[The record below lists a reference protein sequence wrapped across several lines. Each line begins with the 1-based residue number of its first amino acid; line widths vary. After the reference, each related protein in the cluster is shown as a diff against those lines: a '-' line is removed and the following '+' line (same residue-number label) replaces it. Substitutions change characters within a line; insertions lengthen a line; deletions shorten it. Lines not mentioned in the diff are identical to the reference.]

1 MSAVNAVTSGVT
13 DYAPDPNNPGGQA
26 FRSAMKYLQGFL
38 QPVVGFGDADPAR
51 QFHGD
56 GPAFQDFRGGLGGAA
71 PMSNGGYADI
81 GSAITAGPM
90 GDPAAR
96 IFADR
101 LARRDSVL

>member
-1 MSAVNAVTSGVT
+1 MTAINAQSTAVT
-13 DYAPDPNNPGGQA
+13 DYAPDPNGPGRNLVA
-26 FRSAMKYLQGFL
+26 SVTRYLHGFL
-38 QPVVGFGDADPAR
+38 QPVIGFGDADPAR

-56 GPAFQDFRGGLGGAA
+56 GPKFQDFRGGLGGAA

-81 GSAITAGPM
+81 GSAVTVGEM

-101 LARRDSVL
+101 LAAGASVL